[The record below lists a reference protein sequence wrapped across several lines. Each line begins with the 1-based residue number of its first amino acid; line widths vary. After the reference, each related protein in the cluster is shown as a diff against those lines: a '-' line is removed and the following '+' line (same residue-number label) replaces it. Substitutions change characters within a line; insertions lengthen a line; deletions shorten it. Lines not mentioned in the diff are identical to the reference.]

1 MDSESVGL
9 YLNSTPL
16 REAGGG
22 GGGVVDGGVG
32 VREIGQG
39 EVTQAYY
46 PVVQN
51 KLCLAYTCGT
61 DVKGSSLQKPETWL
75 IYPEDWRCLL
85 LV

>member
-22 GGGVVDGGVG
+22 GVVDGGVG
-32 VREIGQG
+32 GGEIGQG